1 MVMSD
6 WLVALYPVK
15 DVLKCAI
22 TMSGVQFVM
31 TLGMILMLK
40 LFVDKQGSQVCP
52 TVALAICD
60 FIATTISYSASECYV
75 CSK

>member
-1 MVMSD
+1 MAMSD

-31 TLGMILMLK
+31 THGMILMLE
-40 LFVDKQGSQVCP
+40 FYVDRLDSHRQVH
-52 TVALAICD
+52 T
-60 FIATTISYSASECYV
+60 
-75 CSK
+75 